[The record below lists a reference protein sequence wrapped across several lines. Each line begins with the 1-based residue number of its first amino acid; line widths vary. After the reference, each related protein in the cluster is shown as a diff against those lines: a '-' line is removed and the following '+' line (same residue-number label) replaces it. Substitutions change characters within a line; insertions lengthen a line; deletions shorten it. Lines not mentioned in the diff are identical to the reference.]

1 MRDGVTAQLLACL
14 DGVEDAGNVVVVAT
28 TNRPELLDR
37 ALLRPGRLEIQIF
50 VPPPDAS
57 GRRAVWDVHAS
68 RLVAAGALDDGAQ
81 RLIDDPSFFADD
93 GATDGFSGAEI
104 EGLVRALASYAL
116 ERASAGADAVV
127 TARDVRSALDDVVS
141 DRAASKKAASI
152 RDAAWTELAAL
163 ESKWQGGPPT
173 DRAEVLAFLEAR
185 AYDVRDISLPL
196 RRRDV
201 DDLVGHLYRYLRR
214 E

>member
-1 MRDGVTAQLLACL
+1 MRRV
-14 DGVEDAGNVVVVAT
+14 VEKA
-28 TNRPELLDR
+28 PESF
-37 ALLRPGRLEIQIF
+37 G
-50 VPPPDAS
+50 
-57 GRRAVWDVHAS
+57 
-68 RLVAAGALDDGAQ
+68 AGALDDGAQ
-81 RLIDDPSFFADD
+81 QLIDDTAFFADG

-152 RDAAWTELAAL
+152 RDAAWTELASL

-196 RRRDV
+196 SRSDV
-201 DDLVGHLYRYLRR
+201 DDLVIALRAGGKR
-214 E
+214 DQEQGYEQQQSRQAVHGQLLLLPVNPSLALIFQP

>member
-1 MRDGVTAQLLACL
+1 M
-14 DGVEDAGNVVVVAT
+14 
-28 TNRPELLDR
+28 
-37 ALLRPGRLEIQIF
+37 
-50 VPPPDAS
+50 
-57 GRRAVWDVHAS
+57 
-68 RLVAAGALDDGAQ
+68 
-81 RLIDDPSFFADD
+81 
-93 GATDGFSGAEI
+93 
-104 EGLVRALASYAL
+104 VRALASYAL

-127 TARDVRSALDDVVS
+127 TASDVRSALADVVS

-152 RDAAWTELAAL
+152 RDAAWTELAEL

-201 DDLVGHLYRYLRR
+201 DDLVEHLYRYLRR

>member
-1 MRDGVTAQLLACL
+1 MLIA
-14 DGVEDAGNVVVVAT
+14 AGF
-28 TNRPELLDR
+28 R
-37 ALLRPGRLEIQIF
+37 IQIF

-81 RLIDDPSFFADD
+81 RLIDDPGFFADG

-127 TARDVRSALDDVVS
+127 TARDVQRPRRRGL
-141 DRAASKKAASI
+141 DRARRKGGVDPRRGLDGTRGLCQMA
-152 RDAAWTELAAL
+152 
-163 ESKWQGGPPT
+163 GGPPT
-173 DRAEVLAFLEAR
+173 DRAEVLAFLR
-185 AYDVRDISLPL
+185 PRPTCMPSLL
-196 RRRDV
+196 RRGRATWTTAF
-201 DDLVGHLYRYLRR
+201 RICIEALRR
-214 E
+214 G